1 MLVNVN
7 IGLAE
12 EKQLTNENRF
22 VMTNTRLLT
31 GKVSD
36 IASEKK
42 KNLHTC
48 EKTLVAIFKTSS
60 FNCHI
65 LFMVV

>member
-36 IASEKK
+36 IASEKR
-42 KNLHTC
+42 
-48 EKTLVAIFKTSS
+48 KTYTHVKRHL
-60 FNCHI
+60 
-65 LFMVV
+65 